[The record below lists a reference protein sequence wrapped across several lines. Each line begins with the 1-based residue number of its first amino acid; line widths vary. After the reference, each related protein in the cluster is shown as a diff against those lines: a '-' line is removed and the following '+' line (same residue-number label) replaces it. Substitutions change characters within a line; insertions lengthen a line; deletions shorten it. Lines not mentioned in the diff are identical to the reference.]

1 MSDICFNHETW
12 ISKLKDHLEQERYA
26 SKTVSRCMAVA
37 RHFLASLEEQHV
49 KVDTTRLAN
58 VEQYLQE
65 ARRRYRRRH
74 SHPPDYKGWR
84 WVQTSSIHMLLRWAQ
99 GQWPP
104 ISVAA
109 TPAQRWQQD
118 ICGEYAQWMS
128 GLRGLSQVTVSDRG
142 AEARRFL
149 DWLGQRVIRGE
160 LPTSLLSMWTLT

>member
-37 RHFLASLEEQHV
+37 RHFLASLEKQHV
-49 KVDTTRLAN
+49 KVDTTRPAN

-74 SHPPDYKGWR
+74 GHSPDNKGWR
-84 WVQTSSIHMLLRWAQ
+84 CVQTSSIRMLLRLAQ

-104 ISVAA
+104 ISEAA
-109 TPAQRWQQD
+109 TPAQRLQQD
-118 ICGEYAQWMS
+118 ICGEYAQWMI